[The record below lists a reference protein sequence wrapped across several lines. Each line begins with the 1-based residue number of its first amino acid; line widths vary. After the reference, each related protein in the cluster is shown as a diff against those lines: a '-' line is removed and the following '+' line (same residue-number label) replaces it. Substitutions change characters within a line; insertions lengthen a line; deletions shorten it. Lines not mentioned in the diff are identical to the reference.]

1 MEGGIVALD
10 CNENSD
16 QVFEV
21 LIIGS
26 STTLGLAISPSAGH
40 PFDFKVLT
48 IGKSLDQSMIYPVRI
63 SSAKTQDDFKDPLP
77 GTAPGF
83 PHDIQFLETMAGFE
97 ASPVSPF

>member
-1 MEGGIVALD
+1 
-10 CNENSD
+10 
-16 QVFEV
+16 
-21 LIIGS
+21 
-26 STTLGLAISPSAGH
+26 
-40 PFDFKVLT
+40 
-48 IGKSLDQSMIYPVRI
+48 MIYPVRI